1 MKDIR
6 QISID
11 LDKFSKNVINNLVNA
26 QQESARKIWSDV
38 VSTAPMKTGNFI
50 SSIEVSDTSVNNGE
64 IKTIIGS
71 RMQVVSNEGKAYNLG
86 FLLETGTNPHSIPNA
101 FNWGEIYGYDSE
113 EYKQTLKGDW
123 HPGTKPLNFYHNA
136 LEKNK
141 TDYYK
146 SISKAIKEAKK

>member
-26 QQESARKIWSDV
+26 QQESARKIWGDV
-38 VSTAPMKTGNFI
+38 VSTAPMKTGDFI

-64 IKTIIGS
+64 IKTTIGS

-86 FLLETGTNPHSIPNA
+86 MLLETGTSPHTIYPSNA
-101 FNWGEIYGYDSE
+101 KYLVFKIDGKLIFTKKVN
-113 EYKQTLKGDW
+113 
-123 HPGTKPLNFYHNA
+123 HPGTKAYNFYHNA

-141 TDYYK
+141 TDYHK
-146 SISKAIKEAKK
+146 NISKAIKEAKK